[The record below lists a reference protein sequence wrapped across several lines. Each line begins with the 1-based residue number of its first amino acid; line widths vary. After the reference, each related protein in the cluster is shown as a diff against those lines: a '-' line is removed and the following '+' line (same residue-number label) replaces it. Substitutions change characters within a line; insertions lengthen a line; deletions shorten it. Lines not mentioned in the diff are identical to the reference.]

1 VENEKVVVQQEP
13 PPLQIAGLCAL
24 FPVAGPATASS
35 LRWTELVGWYVCS
48 SVCACGIDKNTVV
61 LAEKK
66 HWRGEMSKI
75 SSHTEYDVFGI
86 YGVR

>member
-13 PPLQIAGLCAL
+13 PPLRIAGLCAL
-24 FPVAGPATASS
+24 VPVAGPATASP
-35 LRWTELVGWYVCS
+35 LEMDGAGWLVCS
-48 SVCACGIDKNTVV
+48 SVCSCGIDKNTVV